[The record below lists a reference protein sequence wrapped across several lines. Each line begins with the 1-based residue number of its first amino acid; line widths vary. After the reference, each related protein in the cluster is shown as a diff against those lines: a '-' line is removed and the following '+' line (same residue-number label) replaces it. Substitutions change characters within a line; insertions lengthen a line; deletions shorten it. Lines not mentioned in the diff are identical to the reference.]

1 MLNEKL
7 KEVYYQPDQLW
18 TCSKA
23 VRKLYEITF
32 IPENDAKSRLAKQ
45 AYWQVH
51 IRPPKEIKHPC
62 YKVTKT
68 NEQHQLDLLYVSCN
82 VLKGS
87 TYKYIL
93 TGVDVAARHKVAKAL
108 RTTKATEVASVLEAI
123 YKNHGKLKYSLLFQ
137 YVNGFEFQKSNVTK

>member
-1 MLNEKL
+1 MLYEKL

-68 NEQHQLDLLYVSCN
+68 NEQHQLDLLYVSCS

-93 TGVDVAARHKVAKAL
+93 TGVDVAARYKVAKAL
-108 RTTKATEVASVLEAI
+108 RTTKAT
-123 YKNHGKLKYSLLFQ
+123 
-137 YVNGFEFQKSNVTK
+137 